1 MRNSENPLRLR
12 WSRSP
17 RWPWPAPGSPRPS
30 RAASES
36 AAASG
41 EPAQPSADTT
51 YYDYSFGA
59 RDLQLGNAGED
70 VKTLNWVLRGLA
82 LGTPYSGAFQSR
94 HRRRRARL
102 PGLGRRRRRRRRP
115 PVAPAR
121 QLAARM
127 LNQNASWYGPGFWGN
142 TTACGQT
149 LTKKMVGVAHK
160 KLPCGTR
167 VVFAYKGRWARAK
180 VIDRGPFIAG
190 RKWDLTEQL
199 AKRLDT
205 IPVGT
210 ATVKAVVAP

>member
-1 MRNSENPLRLR
+1 MRNSGILCACAGALAAMALA
-12 WSRSP
+12 SP
-17 RWPWPAPGSPRPS
+17 GI
-30 RAASES
+30 ASAQS
-36 AAASG
+36 GGVGVGGGVG

-51 YYDYSFGA
+51 YYDYWFGA

-82 LGTPYSGAFQSR
+82 LSTPYSGAFQSPTDGAVR
-94 HRRRRARL
+94 DFQSSV
-102 PGLGRRRRRRRRP
+102 GVTDDG
-115 PVAPAR
+115 VVR
-121 QLAARM
+121 QSTRKNLAARM
-127 LNQNASWYGPGFWGN
+127 LNQDASWYGPGFWGN

-180 VIDRGPFIAG
+180 VIDRGPLIAG